1 MSGAK
6 TIRRNCLKE
15 HNKRRIHIIGRLI
28 SWFIIFDT
36 RFKCYVGHL
45 TDVWFHDIFPI
56 QLNALCEFMPL
67 MFSMHIICDAFY
79 ELATSH
85 LLWLLWILAFI
96 LWFIPS
102 ILRAIWHQRW
112 PGLHWI
118 GCIDWKS
125 LQWMSQLNHLAERIL
140 GETTQFHLNFINI
153 VYMFSVRSLFC
164 QFWLLFGCAHY
175 RNDLSEKGQ
184 HQISYII
191 ACWQCFRQNFSKTN
205 NQDNENMR
213 KTKINTPKSA
223 KQNDKT
229 KDGAEPIQTNQVF
242 GVKHII

>member
-1 MSGAK
+1 MRCANLCRSCFQCILFAMHFM
-6 TIRRNCLKE
+6 NLQ
-15 HNKRRIHIIGRLI
+15 RL
-28 SWFIIFDT
+28 T
-36 RFKCYVGHL
+36 C
-45 TDVWFHDIFPI
+45 
-56 QLNALCEFMPL
+56 
-67 MFSMHIICDAFY
+67 CDFY
-79 ELATSH
+79 EY
-85 LLWLLWILAFI
+85 WLLYYGSFRRYFGPFGINDDRDCIGLVV
-96 LWFIPS
+96 S
-102 ILRAIWHQRW
+102 IE
-112 PGLHWI
+112 
-118 GCIDWKS
+118 S
-125 LQWMSQLNHLAERIL
+125 QWMSQLNHLAERIL

-175 RNDLSEKGQ
+175 RDDLSEKGQ

-229 KDGAEPIQTNQVF
+229 KDGAETIQTNQVF